1 MIIKLPKPTKADR
14 IRFILDCWDPARA
27 YNTDKWYPLFYN
39 YEAETLAQYVR
50 KNSKTETVAKHV
62 QEVIDQKLKEEGIEY
77 RVDEENAKRVAAAI
91 LDSLE

>member
-1 MIIKLPKPTKADR
+1 MVIKLPKPTKADC

-39 YEAETLAQYVR
+39 YEAEVLAQSVR

-62 QEVIDQKLKEEGIEY
+62 QEVINQKLKEESLEY
-77 RVDEENAKRVAAAI
+77 LVDDENAKRVAAAI
-91 LDSLE
+91 LDSLK